1 MYGNNIGN
9 NISRRDERKYFKKI
23 QFNRM
28 WKWLLYY
35 DLQWKVLRKSWD
47 YFAHERRVMIE
58 NIFFFKKKNVSE
70 NEHLKRW
77 WYKIRLTF
85 SLSLFPSLK
94 FRIRIH
100 DTEMQLLNM
109 KITWA
114 TGKKYHDKGLS
125 ITVERQK
132 EIRESTKFSICIWYV
147 DLKIFGAKK
156 KWR

>member
-1 MYGNNIGN
+1 MNLRYTEIILGVLS
-9 NISRRDERKYFKKI
+9 SRRDERKYFKKI

-35 DLQWKVLRKSWD
+35 DFAWKVWRTSWD

-58 NIFFFKKKNVSE
+58 NNFKKNVSE

-77 WYKIRLTF
+77 WYKIRFTF
-85 SLSLFPSLK
+85 SLYLFPSLK

-100 DTEMQLLNM
+100 ETDMKLLNM

-114 TGKKYHDKGLS
+114 T
-125 ITVERQK
+125 E
-132 EIRESTKFSICIWYV
+132 
-147 DLKIFGAKK
+147 KK
-156 KWR
+156 KEVSCQRTFFNCRTSKKDKRKYEVFHMYLIHRSEDF